1 MKTRVSLYCRVST
14 ADGRQDCQNQL
25 MALRKYAKEQG
36 WQIVGEYLD
45 ERSGRRADRPQFL
58 KMMDAAKRVGSFDV
72 LLFWSLDRLSR
83 EGSLKT
89 LQTLHQL
96 SLYGVK
102 FRSMQ
107 EPYLDSLGVFGEPIV
122 ALISQIALMESQRI
136 AARVRCGIAYAKSRG
151 VKLGRPR
158 LEIDRDAIVAMRE
171 TASLRQ
177 IARAHNISVPTV
189 VRTLAQ
195 VA

>member
-1 MKTRVSLYCRVST
+1 MRTVLYCRVST
-14 ADGRQDCQNQL
+14 VDRQDNQNQL
-25 MALRKYAKEQG
+25 RALRQYAKEQG

-96 SLYGVK
+96 SQYGVK
-102 FRSMQ
+102 FRSLQ
-107 EPYLDSLGVFGEPIV
+107 EPYLDSLGAFGDAIV
-122 ALISQIALMESQRI
+122 ALISQIAMMESDRI
-136 AARVRCGIAYAKSRG
+136 GARIRAGIARSKAEG
-151 VKLGRPR
+151 IQFGRPR
-158 LEIDRDAIVAMRE
+158 LEIDRDAIIAMRQ

-177 IARAHNISVPTV
+177 IAKAHNISVPTV

>member
-1 MKTRVSLYCRVST
+1 MRTVLYCRVST
-14 ADGRQDCQNQL
+14 VDRQDNQNQL
-25 MALRKYAKEQG
+25 RALRQYAKEQG

-96 SLYGVK
+96 SQYGVK
-102 FRSMQ
+102 FRSLQ
-107 EPYLDSLGVFGEPIV
+107 EPYLDSLGAFGDAIV

-136 AARVRCGIAYAKSRG
+136 GERVRCGIARAKAEG
-151 VKLGRPR
+151 IKLGRPR
-158 LEIDRDAIVAMRE
+158 LEIDRDAIVAMRQ

-189 VRTLAQ
+189 VRTLAL

>member
-1 MKTRVSLYCRVST
+1 MKTLVSLYCRVST

-25 MALRKYAKEQG
+25 MALRKYAKEQD
-36 WQIVGEYLD
+36 WEIVGEYLD
-45 ERSGRRADRPQFL
+45 ERSGRRADRPQFQ
-58 KMMDAAKRVGSFDV
+58 KMMDAAKRGSFQI
-72 LLFWSLDRLSR
+72 LAFWSLCRLSR

-96 SLYGVK
+96 SQYGVK
-102 FRSMQ
+102 FKSLQ
-107 EPYLDSLGVFGEPIV
+107 EPYLDSLGAFAEPIV
-122 ALISQIALMESQRI
+122 GLISQIAMMESQRI
-136 AARVRCGIAYAKSRG
+136 GERVRCGIARAKAEG
-151 VKLGRPR
+151 IKLGRPR
-158 LEIDRDAIVAMRE
+158 LEIDRDAIVAMRQ

>member
-1 MKTRVSLYCRVST
+1 MRTALYCRVST
-14 ADGRQDCQNQL
+14 VDRQDNQNQL
-25 MALRKYAKEQG
+25 RALRQYAKEQG

-58 KMMDAAKRVGSFDV
+58 KAMDAAQRGSYDV

-102 FRSMQ
+102 FRSLQ
-107 EPYLDSLGVFGEPIV
+107 EPYLDSLGNFGDAIV
-122 ALISQIALMESQRI
+122 ALISQIALLESQRI
-136 AARVRCGIAYAKSRG
+136 SERVRCGIARAKAEG
-151 VKLGRPR
+151 IKLGRPR
-158 LEIDRDAIVAMRE
+158 LEIGRDAIVAMRE

-177 IARAHNISVPTV
+177 IAKAYNISVPTV

>member
-1 MKTRVSLYCRVST
+1 MTRVSLYCRIST
-14 ADGRQDCQNQL
+14 SDGRQDCQNQL
-25 MALRKYAKEQG
+25 MALRTYAKEQG
-36 WQIVGEYLD
+36 WEIVGEYLD

-58 KMMDAAKRVGSFDV
+58 KAMEDAKRGRYDV

-96 SLYGVK
+96 SEYGVK

-107 EPYLDSLGVFGEPIV
+107 ESYIDTLGEFGAPIV
-122 ALISQIALMESQRI
+122 ALISQVAMMESQRI

-151 VKLGRPR
+151 QRLGRPP
-158 LEIDRDAIVAMRE
+158 LQIDRDGICSMRQSG
-171 TASLRQ
+171 ASLRQ
-177 IARAHNISVPTV
+177 IAKAHSISVPTV